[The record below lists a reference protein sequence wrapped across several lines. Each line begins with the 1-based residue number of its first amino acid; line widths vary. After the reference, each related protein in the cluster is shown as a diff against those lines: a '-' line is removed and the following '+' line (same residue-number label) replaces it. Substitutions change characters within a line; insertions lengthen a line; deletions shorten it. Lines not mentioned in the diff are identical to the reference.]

1 LVAVSTRAKPSR
13 VEPMAAGGRSSPPGT
28 SIALSALRARL
39 PEMDAA
45 VYTEGI
51 DPSGP
56 LGVWC
61 RVQKD
66 IVAALAAVAEEQSS
80 GMVERLASFQQAMQ
94 AAIVLVE
101 AEIALLKAGTEA
113 ARQVMLSVKAE
124 TTNAKEERLK
134 AGDDMA
140 IRLSD
145 KIQECLESTMLVR
158 ERRWNLRQ
166 NVTLAALGAGLLFG
180 AFVGG
185 QWVQG
190 HSMGQAIIDRCRTHL
205 AVDPAT
211 KVAYCAM
218 NTVEGH
224 PETAP
229 QNR

>member
-1 LVAVSTRAKPSR
+1 MSAK
-13 VEPMAAGGRSSPPGT
+13 AK
-28 SIALSALRARL
+28 ALRAGPAIAGGHVTPPGPSQALVALRACL

-45 VYTEGI
+45 VYAEGI

-80 GMVERLASFQQAMQ
+80 GTAERLASFQQAMQ
-94 AAIVLVE
+94 AAIELVE
-101 AEIALLKAGTEA
+101 AQVVLLKAGTEA

-124 TTNAKEERLK
+124 TANSKEERLK

-145 KIQECLESTMLVR
+145 KIQGCLEDTLLVR
-158 ERRWNLRQ
+158 EKRWNLRQ
-166 NVTLAALGAGLLFG
+166 NVTLVAFGACLLFG
-180 AFVGG
+180 AFMCGE
-185 QWVQG
+185 WVRE
-190 HSMGQAIIDRCRTHL
+190 HSLGQAIIERCRTHL
-205 AVDPAT
+205 AVDPGT

-218 NTVEGH
+218 NTVEGR
-224 PETAP
+224 PETP
-229 QNR
+229 ISSR

>member
-1 LVAVSTRAKPSR
+1 M
-13 VEPMAAGGRSSPPGT
+13 EAAPAEGRDKPPGM
-28 SIALSALRARL
+28 SVALLTLRARL

-45 VYTEGI
+45 MYAEGI

-66 IVAALAAVAEEQSS
+66 IVAALAAVAEEQGS

-94 AAIVLVE
+94 AAIELVE
-101 AEIALLKAGTEA
+101 AQVVLLKAGTEA

-124 TTNAKEERLK
+124 TANSKEERLK

-145 KIQECLESTMLVR
+145 KIQGCLEDTLLVR
-158 ERRWNLRQ
+158 EKRWNLRQ
-166 NVTLAALGAGLLFG
+166 NVTLVAFGTCLLFG
-180 AFVGG
+180 AFMCGE
-185 QWVQG
+185 WVQG
-190 HSMGQAIIDRCRTHL
+190 QSMGQAIIERCRTHL
-205 AVDPAT
+205 AVDPGT

-218 NTVEGH
+218 STVEGR
-224 PETAP
+224 PVTSLP
-229 QNR
+229 SR

>member
-1 LVAVSTRAKPSR
+1 
-13 VEPMAAGGRSSPPGT
+13 
-28 SIALSALRARL
+28 
-39 PEMDAA
+39 MDAA

-80 GMVERLASFQQAMQ
+80 GMVERFASFQQAMQ
-94 AAIVLVE
+94 AAIELVE

-124 TTNAKEERLK
+124 TTNAREERLK

-145 KIQECLESTMLVR
+145 KIQGCLESTMLVR
-158 ERRWNLRQ
+158 EKRWNLRQ

-180 AFVGG
+180 AFIGG

-205 AVDPAT
+205 AVDPST

-218 NTVEGH
+218 NTVEGRAVT
-224 PETAP
+224 PLP
-229 QNR
+229 GG